1 VPTLGDYL
9 TQTRQLLRD
18 PAAGGTW
25 SDTELTRYI
34 TLARR
39 RRDLL
44 ARLAVLTVSLP
55 LTAGQSIY
63 SLATVATTGS
73 VVMGTTTLTPVDVD
87 QIVLMP
93 LGQTGF
99 WRFPLGRTAP
109 SLAQVWKAP
118 LWQTWPSVYAMYG
131 PDTVMLVPVPAQAY
145 PAEWMLAGY
154 LPDLVNTS
162 DTDPIGAPW
171 ADAVPFGAAW
181 IAKTAAQRFDEARE
195 FFGMFREQLGLN
207 QMAARPMALP
217 YPWGDAGAW
226 LDEML

>member
-9 TQTRQLLRD
+9 AETRQLLRD
-18 PAAGGTW
+18 PSASTW
-25 SDTELTRYI
+25 SDTELTRYV

-55 LTAGQSIY
+55 LTAGQSVY
-63 SLATVATTGS
+63 SLATVAATGTP
-73 VVMGTTTLTPVDVD
+73 VMGTTTLTPVDVD
-87 QIVLMP
+87 QIVVAP

-99 WRFPLGRTAP
+99 WRFSLGRAAP

-118 LWQTWPSVYAMYG
+118 LWQTWPSVYALYG
-131 PDTVMLVPVPAQAY
+131 PGQVLLAPVPAQAY

-154 LPDLVNTS
+154 LPDLVQTT
-162 DTDPIGAPW
+162 DTDPIGSPW

-181 IAKTAAQRFDEARE
+181 LAKVAAQRFDEAQQ
-195 FFGMFREQLGLN
+195 FFAMFREHLTLHQV
-207 QMAARPMALP
+207 AARPMHLP
-217 YPWGDAGAW
+217 YPWGDTAAW
-226 LDEML
+226 LDEAL